1 MSLLIVGSVALD
13 SIQTPLGKVAETLG
27 GSATYASLAA
37 RVFTTPRL
45 VAVVGRDFP
54 PRYRRLLAQ
63 EGVDLDGFVQAPGK
77 TFRWQGRYG
86 YDLNVAETLGVQ
98 LNVFQHFA
106 PQLPD
111 GWSATPCAFL
121 GNIDP
126 ELQLRV
132 RRQLTRPRLVACDSM
147 NFWIAG
153 KRRALLKVLKVV
165 DLLFLND
172 AEARQLTGESH
183 LGRVAKAL
191 LRCGPSIVVIKKGE
205 HGALLASPTALFSLP
220 GYVVD
225 DVHDPTGAGD
235 SFAGAMMGFLASQ
248 RGRTWRWDAMKRAMI
263 YGAAVASLTIEAF
276 GTARLVE
283 ATRALVERR
292 VAALRR
298 LTHWQ

>member
-1 MSLLIVGSVALD
+1 MSLLVVGSVALD
-13 SIQTPLGKVAETLG
+13 SIRTPLGAVENVLG

-37 RVFTTPRL
+37 AIYAKPQL

-54 PRYRRLLAQ
+54 ARHRRLLARK
-63 EGVDLDGFVQAPGK
+63 GVDLRGFVEAPGK

-98 LNVFQHFA
+98 LNVFQQFA
-106 PQLPD
+106 PRLPD
-111 GWSATPCAFL
+111 GWSRAPYAFL

-153 KRRALLKVLKVV
+153 RRRQLLKVLNVV
-165 DLLFLND
+165 DMLFLND

-183 LGRVAKAL
+183 LGRVAQAL
-191 LRCGPSIVVIKKGE
+191 IRCGPSLVVIKKGE
-205 HGALLASPTALFSLP
+205 HGALLASKQAYFTVP
-220 GYVVD
+220 GFVVD

-235 SFAGAMMGFLASQ
+235 SFAGGMLGYLAAQ
-248 RGRTWRWDAMKRAMI
+248 RRLTWEAVKQAVIR
-263 YGAAVASLTIEAF
+263 GSAVASLTIEAF
-276 GTARLVE
+276 GTDRLAVL
-283 ATRALVERR
+283 TRPVVERR
-292 VAALRR
+292 VAAYRR
-298 LTHWQ
+298 LTHW

>member
-13 SIQTPLGKVAETLG
+13 SIRTPLGAVDNALG

-37 RVFTTPRL
+37 SVFTTPRL

-54 PRYRRLLAQ
+54 PRHRRLLARK
-63 EGVDLDGFVQAPGK
+63 GIDLAGFVQVPGR

-106 PQLPD
+106 PALPA
-111 GWSATPCAFL
+111 GWSKTPYAFL

-132 RRQLTRPRLVACDSM
+132 RRQLARPKLVACDSM

-153 KRRALLKVLKVV
+153 KRRQLLKVLKVV
-165 DLLFLND
+165 DMIFLND

-183 LGRVAKAL
+183 LGRVAQAL
-191 LRCGPSIVVIKKGE
+191 VRCGPSVAVIKKGE
-205 HGALLASPTALFSLP
+205 HGALLASRGAYFTLP
-220 GYVVD
+220 GFVVD

-235 SFAGAMMGFLASQ
+235 SFAGGMLGYLAGQ
-248 RGRTWRWDAMKRAMI
+248 RRLTWDTVKQAMI
-263 YGAAVASLTIEAF
+263 RGSAVATLTIEDF
-276 GTARLVE
+276 GTGRLAA
-283 ATRALVERR
+283 ATRAAVERR
-292 VAALRR
+292 VAAYRR
-298 LTHWQ
+298 LTHW

>member
-1 MSLLIVGSVALD
+1 MLLVVGSVALD
-13 SIQTPLGKVAETLG
+13 SIRTPLGAVENALG

-37 RVFTTPRL
+37 SVYTTPRL

-54 PRYRRLLAQ
+54 PRHRRLLARK
-63 EGVDLDGFVQAPGK
+63 GVDLAGFVQAPGR

-86 YDLNVAETLGVQ
+86 YDLNIAETLGVQ

-106 PQLPD
+106 PELPP
-111 GWSATPCAFL
+111 GWSDTPYAFL

-153 KRRALLKVLKVV
+153 KRRALMNVLKVV

-183 LGRVAKAL
+183 LGRVAQAL
-191 LRCGPSIVVIKKGE
+191 IRCGPSLVVIKKGE
-205 HGALLASPTALFSLP
+205 HGALLASRGRYFTLP
-220 GYVVD
+220 GFVVD
-225 DVHDPTGAGD
+225 DVRDPTGAGD
-235 SFAGAMMGFLASQ
+235 SFAGGMLGYLAWQ
-248 RGRTWRWDAMKRAMI
+248 RRLTWDTVKQAMI
-263 YGAAVASLTIEAF
+263 RGSAVATLTIEAF
-276 GTARLVE
+276 GTDRLAAV
-283 ATRALVERR
+283 RRPVVERR
-292 VAALRR
+292 VAAYRR
-298 LTHWQ
+298 LTNW

>member
-13 SIQTPLGKVAETLG
+13 SIQTPLGAIENALG

-37 RVFTTPRL
+37 SFFTTPRL
-45 VAVVGRDFP
+45 VAVVGQDFP
-54 PRYRRLLAQ
+54 AKHRRFLAAK
-63 EGVDLDGFVQAPGK
+63 GVDLGGFVQASGK

-106 PQLPD
+106 PELPA
-111 GWSATPCAFL
+111 GWQTTPFAFL

-126 ELQLRV
+126 ELQLKV

-153 KRRALLKVLKVV
+153 KRKALLKVLKVV

-172 AEARQLTGESH
+172 AEARQLTGQSH
-183 LGRVAKAL
+183 LGRVAQTL
-191 LRCGPSIVVIKKGE
+191 LRWGPSLVVIKKGE
-205 HGALLASPTALFSLP
+205 HGALLASRERYFSLP
-220 GYVVD
+220 GFVVD

-235 SFAGAMMGFLASQ
+235 SFAGAMVGYLAGKP
-248 RGRTWRWDAMKRAMI
+248 RWTWETVKRATI
-263 YGAAVASLTIEAF
+263 YGSAVASLTIEDF
-276 GTARLVE
+276 GTARL
-283 ATRALVERR
+283 AQASPALVERR
-292 VAALRR
+292 VAAFRR
-298 LTHWQ
+298 LTTWT

>member
-1 MSLLIVGSVALD
+1 MSLLVVGSVALD
-13 SIQTPLGKVAETLG
+13 SIRTPLGAVENALG

-37 RVFTTPRL
+37 SVYTTPRL

-54 PRYRRLLAQ
+54 PRHRRLLARK
-63 EGVDLDGFVQAPGK
+63 GVDLAGFVQAPGR

-86 YDLNVAETLGVQ
+86 YDLNIAETLGVQ

-106 PQLPD
+106 PELPP
-111 GWSATPCAFL
+111 GWSDTPYAFL

-153 KRRALLKVLKVV
+153 KRRALMNVLKVV

-183 LGRVAKAL
+183 LGRVAQAL
-191 LRCGPSIVVIKKGE
+191 IRCGPSLVVIKKGE
-205 HGALLASPTALFSLP
+205 HGALLASRGRYFTLP
-220 GYVVD
+220 GFVVD
-225 DVHDPTGAGD
+225 DVRDPTGAGD
-235 SFAGAMMGFLASQ
+235 SFAGGMLGYLAWQ
-248 RGRTWRWDAMKRAMI
+248 RRLTWDTVKQAMI
-263 YGAAVASLTIEAF
+263 RGSAVATLTIEAF
-276 GTARLVE
+276 GTDRLAAV
-283 ATRALVERR
+283 RRPVVERR
-292 VAALRR
+292 VAAYRR
-298 LTHWQ
+298 LTNW

>member
-13 SIQTPLGKVAETLG
+13 SIRTPLGAVDNALG

-37 RVFTTPRL
+37 SVFTTPRL

-54 PRYRRLLAQ
+54 PRHRRLLARK
-63 EGVDLDGFVQAPGK
+63 GIDLAGFVQVTGR

-106 PQLPD
+106 PELPA
-111 GWSATPCAFL
+111 GWSKTPYAFL

-132 RRQLTRPRLVACDSM
+132 RRQLARPKLVACDSM

-153 KRRALLKVLKVV
+153 KRRQLLKVLKAV
-165 DLLFLND
+165 DMVFLND

-183 LGRVAKAL
+183 LGRVAQAL
-191 LRCGPSIVVIKKGE
+191 VRCGPSVAVIKKGE
-205 HGALLASPTALFSLP
+205 HGALLASRGAYFTLP
-220 GYVVD
+220 GFVVD

-235 SFAGAMMGFLASQ
+235 SFAGGMLGYLAGQ
-248 RGRTWRWDAMKRAMI
+248 RRLTWDTVKQAMI
-263 YGAAVASLTIEAF
+263 RGSAVATLTIEDF
-276 GTARLVE
+276 GTGRLAM
-283 ATRALVERR
+283 ATRAAVERR
-292 VAALRR
+292 VAAYRR
-298 LTHWQ
+298 LTHW

>member
-1 MSLLIVGSVALD
+1 MLLVVGSVALD
-13 SIQTPLGKVAETLG
+13 SIRTPLGAVENALG

-37 RVFTTPRL
+37 SVYTTPRL

-54 PRYRRLLAQ
+54 PRHRRLLARK
-63 EGVDLDGFVQAPGK
+63 GVDLAGFVQAPGR

-86 YDLNVAETLGVQ
+86 YDLNIAETLGVQ

-106 PQLPD
+106 PELPP
-111 GWSATPCAFL
+111 GWSDTPYAFL

-153 KRRALLKVLKVV
+153 KRRALMNVLKVV

-183 LGRVAKAL
+183 LGRVAQAL
-191 LRCGPSIVVIKKGE
+191 IRCGHSLVVIKKGE
-205 HGALLASPTALFSLP
+205 HGALLASRGRYFTLP
-220 GYVVD
+220 GFVVD
-225 DVHDPTGAGD
+225 DVRDPTGAGD
-235 SFAGAMMGFLASQ
+235 SFAGGMLGYLAWQ
-248 RGRTWRWDAMKRAMI
+248 RRLTWDTVKQAMI
-263 YGAAVASLTIEAF
+263 RGSAVATLTIEAF
-276 GTARLVE
+276 GTDRLAAV
-283 ATRALVERR
+283 RRPVVERR
-292 VAALRR
+292 VAAYRR
-298 LTHWQ
+298 LTNW

>member
-13 SIQTPLGKVAETLG
+13 SIRTPLGAVENALG

-37 RVFTTPRL
+37 SVYTTPRL

-54 PRYRRLLAQ
+54 ARHRRLLARK
-63 EGVDLDGFVQAPGK
+63 GIDLGGFVQAPGR
-77 TFRWQGRYG
+77 TFRWQGRYD

-106 PQLPD
+106 PELPD
-111 GWSATPCAFL
+111 GWSETPYAFL

-132 RRQLTRPRLVACDSM
+132 RRQLVRPRLVACDSM

-153 KRRALLKVLKVV
+153 KRRQLLKVLKVV
-165 DLLFLND
+165 DLVFLND

-183 LGRVAKAL
+183 LGRVAQAL
-191 LRCGPSIVVIKKGE
+191 IRCGPSLVVIKKGE
-205 HGALLASPTALFSLP
+205 HGALLASRGVYFTLP
-220 GYVVD
+220 GFVVD

-235 SFAGAMMGFLASQ
+235 SFAGGMLGYLAGQ
-248 RGRTWRWDAMKRAMI
+248 RRLAWDTVKQAMI
-263 YGAAVASLTIEAF
+263 RGSAVATLTIEAF
-276 GTARLVE
+276 GTARLAT
-283 ATRALVERR
+283 ATRAAVECR
-292 VAALRR
+292 VAAYRR
-298 LTHWQ
+298 LTHWS

>member
-1 MSLLIVGSVALD
+1 MSLLVVGSVALD
-13 SIQTPLGKVAETLG
+13 SIQTPMGRVANALG

-37 RVFTTPRL
+37 GLFTQPRL
-45 VAVVGRDFP
+45 VAVVGTDFP
-54 PRYRRLLAQ
+54 RRHRRLLEQ
-63 EGVDLDGFVQAPGK
+63 KGLDLAGFVQVPGK

-86 YDLNVAETLGVQ
+86 YDFNVAETLGVQ
-98 LNVFQHFA
+98 LNVFQRFA
-106 PQLPD
+106 PRLPA
-111 GWSATPCAFL
+111 GWSATPYAFL

-153 KRRALLKVLKVV
+153 KRRQLLRVLKVV

-172 AEARQLTGESH
+172 AEARQLTGETH
-183 LGRVAKAL
+183 LGRAARAL
-191 LRCGPSIVVIKKGE
+191 IRCGPATVVLKKGE
-205 HGALLASPTALFSLP
+205 HGALLAFGSALFSLP

-235 SFAGAMMGFLASQ
+235 AFAGGMLGHLAS
-248 RGRTWRWDAMKRAMI
+248 RRRLTWDALKLACV
-263 YGAAVASLTIEAF
+263 YGSAVASLTIEDF
-276 GTARLVE
+276 GTGRLAA
-283 ATRALVERR
+283 ATRATVEHR

-298 LTHWQ
+298 LTHWN

>member
-1 MSLLIVGSVALD
+1 MMLLVVGSVALD
-13 SIQTPLGKVAETLG
+13 SIRTPLGAVENALG

-37 RVFTTPRL
+37 SVYTTPRL

-54 PRYRRLLAQ
+54 PRHRRLLARK
-63 EGVDLDGFVQAPGK
+63 GVDLAGFVQAPGR

-86 YDLNVAETLGVQ
+86 YDLNIAETLGVQ

-106 PQLPD
+106 PELPP
-111 GWSATPCAFL
+111 GWSDTPYAFL

-153 KRRALLKVLKVV
+153 KRRALMNVLKVV

-183 LGRVAKAL
+183 LGRVAQAL
-191 LRCGPSIVVIKKGE
+191 IRCGPSLVVIKKGE
-205 HGALLASPTALFSLP
+205 HGALLASRGRYFTLP
-220 GYVVD
+220 GFVVD
-225 DVHDPTGAGD
+225 DVRDPTGAGD
-235 SFAGAMMGFLASQ
+235 SFAGGMLGYLAWQ
-248 RGRTWRWDAMKRAMI
+248 RRLTWDTVKQAMI
-263 YGAAVASLTIEAF
+263 RGSAVATLTIEAF
-276 GTARLVE
+276 GTDRLAAV
-283 ATRALVERR
+283 RRPVVERR
-292 VAALRR
+292 VAAYRR
-298 LTHWQ
+298 LTNW

>member
-13 SIQTPLGKVAETLG
+13 TIQTPLGRVRDALG

-37 RVFTTPRL
+37 RFLTTPRL
-45 VAVVGRDFP
+45 VAVVGSDFP
-54 PRYRRLLAQ
+54 TRYLRLLERKGIDVA
-63 EGVDLDGFVQAPGK
+63 GLARTPGR

-98 LNVFQHFA
+98 LNVFRHFT
-106 PQLPD
+106 PRLPG

-126 ELQLRV
+126 DLQLTV
-132 RRQLTRPRLVACDSM
+132 RHQLRRPRLVACDSM

-153 KRRALLKVLKVV
+153 KRRSLLRLLRLV
-165 DLLFLND
+165 DLLCLND

-183 LGRVAKAL
+183 LGRVAGAL
-191 LRCGPSIVVIKKGE
+191 LRYGPSLVAIKRGE
-205 HGALLASPTALFSLP
+205 HGVLLASGGALFSLP

-225 DVHDPTGAGD
+225 DVRDPTGAGD
-235 SFAGAMMGFLASQ
+235 SFAGGMLGYLAGH
-248 RGRTWRWDAMKRAMI
+248 RPWRWGMLKQACA
-263 YGAAVASLTIEAF
+263 YGSAVASLTIEDF
-276 GTARLVE
+276 GTARLAQV
-283 ATRALVERR
+283 TRAAVERR

-298 LTHWQ
+298 LTHWL